1 MQSTGQT
8 STQAVS
14 LVPTHGS
21 QMIYAILFIILAA
34 QAGPTTPAACDPDPV
49 LAALFTP
56 KRPGAGTYQVCTAS
70 ESIDIV
76 IAAQQRQGLQFG
88 TTDAADPLDVFGTA
102 GPYER
107 SAVSRLFGGRR
118 ANVVRG
124 WSRRG
129 RGLTSV
135 TLVSPYPNRTLTALV
150 NGTLVIRYVVE
161 GRGL

>member
-1 MQSTGQT
+1 M
-8 STQAVS
+8 
-14 LVPTHGS
+14 HGS
-21 QMIYAILFIILAA
+21 QMIYAILFILLAG
-34 QAGPTTPAACDPDPV
+34 QAGPKSPVAACDPDPV

-56 KRPGAGTYQVCTAS
+56 ERPAFGTYQVCAS
-70 ESIDIV
+70 PASIDIV
-76 IAAQQRQGLQFG
+76 LEAETGTGLRFG
-88 TTDAADPLDVFGTA
+88 TVDAADPLDVFGTA

-118 ANVVRG
+118 ANVVHG
-124 WSRRG
+124 WSMHG

-161 GRGL
+161 SRGL